1 MEQSKVFIR
10 ACITPAI
17 LTSLVHTSR
26 QGLKIDKQNCL
37 QNSELISGTEP
48 FNVKS
53 NSFRVSWSL
62 AACLDVLFNAGG
74 SSSSRRMDTGL
85 PTGRSVHT
93 KETIQEHGLQRR
105 QRRKQQPIV
114 VFCQRGCPL
123 CNRLKRQL
131 RASKTESD
139 SRRVTL
145 KFCRTDSDTAH
156 VEGLISFL
164 LLQCSTGSPLPA
176 SCCLSILYPSLQT
189 STIFPPDTKRSLLRH
204 KPCL

>member
-1 MEQSKVFIR
+1 
-10 ACITPAI
+10 
-17 LTSLVHTSR
+17 
-26 QGLKIDKQNCL
+26 
-37 QNSELISGTEP
+37 
-48 FNVKS
+48 
-53 NSFRVSWSL
+53 
-62 AACLDVLFNAGG
+62 
-74 SSSSRRMDTGL
+74 MDTGL

-114 VFCQRGCPL
+114 VFRQCGCPL

-131 RASKTESD
+131 RASKIESD

-156 VEGLISFL
+156 VEGPISFL

-189 STIFPPDTKRSLLRH
+189 STAFPPDTKRSLLRH